1 MNCNKNKLFWC
12 TISAHALSMLNTE
25 AIPYKGAT
33 MISNILMMSG
43 VKSLKDVDLTGKRVL
58 IRVDFNVPMDAH
70 FNISDDSRIRA
81 ALPTINYCIDHNAC
95 SISLVSHLGQ
105 PKGGYDERYS
115 LKHIQKR
122 LERLLERKIEFIDN
136 LETLKHENSDCSV
149 DRIFL
154 LENIRFYEGE
164 KKNDPVFCQQLADL
178 CDVYVNDAF
187 GTSHRKD
194 ASTYGIAD
202 YAQIKVAGFLMMR
215 EIEAFTKALEK
226 PIRPIALVVGGS
238 KISSKI
244 TLLTS
249 VMPKID
255 KLIIGGAMS
264 NTFLKALG
272 YDMKASLV
280 EDDFVEVAKEVLHE
294 AKVKGVKVYLPVD
307 VVITDSI
314 ESPVDVKV
322 SPVQDVLDG
331 FHAVDIGP
339 ATLKLFSEAIDLSN
353 TIIWNGPMGIYEISQ
368 FSKGTFKL
376 ASFIADSY
384 GYSIVGGGD
393 TADAVEKAGEKE
405 KFSFISTGGGASLEL
420 LEGKIL
426 PGFEKLDR
434 K

>member
-1 MNCNKNKLFWC
+1 M
-12 TISAHALSMLNTE
+12 A
-25 AIPYKGAT
+25 
-33 MISNILMMSG
+33 G
-43 VKSLKDVDLTGKRVL
+43 VKSLKDVDITGKRVL
-58 IRVDFNVPMDAH
+58 IRVDFNVPMDAQ
-70 FNISDDSRIRA
+70 FSISDDSRIRA
-81 ALPTINYCIDHNAC
+81 ALPTINYCIDHNVC
-95 SISLVSHLGQ
+95 SITLVSHLGR
-105 PKGGYDERYS
+105 PKGGYDERYT
-115 LKHIQKR
+115 LKHLQKR
-122 LERLLERKIEFIDN
+122 LERLLQKKVEFVDDIDALSVENTHCSIE
-136 LETLKHENSDCSV
+136 
-149 DRIFL
+149 RIFL

-164 KKNDPVFCQQLADL
+164 KKNDPAFCQKLASL

-187 GTSHRKD
+187 GTSHRRD

-202 YAQIKVAGFLMMR
+202 FVETKVAGFLMMR

-244 TLLTS
+244 TLLS
-249 VMPKID
+249 AVIPKID

-272 YDMKASLV
+272 YDMQASLV
-280 EDDFVEVAKEVLHE
+280 EDDYVEVAKEVLAE
-294 AKVKGVKVYLPVD
+294 AKNHGVKVYLPVD
-307 VVITDSI
+307 VVSTDSI
-314 ESPVDVKV
+314 EHPVDIKTT
-322 SPVQDVLDG
+322 PIQDVLEG

-339 ATLKLFSEAIDLSN
+339 ATLKLFSEAIELSN

-368 FSKGTFKL
+368 FSKGTYKL
-376 ASFIADSY
+376 ASVIAECY
-384 GYSIVGGGD
+384 AYSIVGGGD
-393 TADAVEKAGEKE
+393 TADAVERAGEKE

>member
-1 MNCNKNKLFWC
+1 
-12 TISAHALSMLNTE
+12 
-25 AIPYKGAT
+25 
-33 MISNILMMSG
+33 MSG
-43 VKSLKDVDLTGKRVL
+43 VKSLKDIDIEGKKIL
-58 IRVDFNVPMDAH
+58 IRVDFNVPMDGQ

-81 ALPTINYCIDHNAC
+81 ALPTINYCIDHKAC
-95 SISLVSHLGQ
+95 SITLVSHLGQ
-105 PKGGYDERYS
+105 PKGGYDERFS
-115 LKHIQKR
+115 LRHILKR
-122 LERLLERKIEFIDN
+122 LERLLEKKIEFVDD
-136 LETLKHENSDCSV
+136 LETLREHNGQCSV
-149 DRIFL
+149 ERIFL
-154 LENIRFYEGE
+154 LENIRFFEGE
-164 KKNDPVFCQQLADL
+164 KKNDPAFCKQLADL

-202 YAQIKVAGFLMMR
+202 YAKIKVAGFLMMR

-272 YDMKASLV
+272 YDMKGSLV
-280 EDDFVEVAKEVLHE
+280 EDDFVEVAKEVLNE
-294 AKVKGVKVYLPVD
+294 AKAKGVKVYLPVD
-307 VVITDSI
+307 VVTTDSI
-314 ESPVDVKV
+314 EHPVDVKIT
-322 SPVQDVLDG
+322 PVQDVLDG

-339 ATLKLFSEAIDLSN
+339 ATLKLFSEAIELSN
-353 TIIWNGPMGIYEISQ
+353 TIIWNGPMGIYEINQ
-368 FSKGTFKL
+368 FSKGTYKL
-376 ASFIADSY
+376 ASIIADSY
-384 GYSIVGGGD
+384 AFSIVGGGD

>member
-1 MNCNKNKLFWC
+1 
-12 TISAHALSMLNTE
+12 
-25 AIPYKGAT
+25 
-33 MISNILMMSG
+33 MISNIFTMAG
-43 VKSLKDVDLTGKRVL
+43 VKSLKDIDITGKRVL
-58 IRVDFNVPMDAH
+58 IRVDFNVPMDAQ
-70 FNISDDSRIRA
+70 FSISDDSRIRA
-81 ALPTINYCIDHNAC
+81 ALPTINYCIDHNVC
-95 SISLVSHLGQ
+95 SITLVSHLGR
-105 PKGGYDERYS
+105 PKGGYDERYT
-115 LKHIQKR
+115 LKHLQKR
-122 LERLLERKIEFIDN
+122 LERLLQKKVEFVDDIDALSVENTHCSIE
-136 LETLKHENSDCSV
+136 
-149 DRIFL
+149 RIFL

-164 KKNDPVFCQQLADL
+164 KKNDPAFCQKLASL

-187 GTSHRKD
+187 GTSHRRD

-202 YAQIKVAGFLMMR
+202 FVETKVAGFLMMR

-244 TLLTS
+244 TLLS
-249 VMPKID
+249 AVIPKID

-272 YDMKASLV
+272 YDMQASLV
-280 EDDFVEVAKEVLHE
+280 EDDYVEVAKEVLAE
-294 AKVKGVKVYLPVD
+294 AKNHGVKVYLPVD
-307 VVITDSI
+307 VVSTDSI
-314 ESPVDVKV
+314 EHPVDIKTT
-322 SPVQDVLDG
+322 PIQDVLEG

-339 ATLKLFSEAIDLSN
+339 ATLKLFSEAIELSN

-368 FSKGTFKL
+368 FSKGTYKL
-376 ASFIADSY
+376 ASVIAECY
-384 GYSIVGGGD
+384 AYSIVGGGD
-393 TADAVEKAGEKE
+393 TADAVERAGEKE